1 MNQPSLAGTGIILA
15 VSPFIPTCSESVLIV
30 VDVQPSFLKAIHEE
44 ERVVR
49 RSEFLARV
57 ASLLGVPVW
66 GTVQNVDRMGG
77 LEPSIEALLTDP
89 ADPKMAFSCMGCI
102 PFVSRLEASGRKQMV
117 LVGIETHICVS
128 QTAHHL
134 LDQGFEVAVC
144 ADAVSARSLDRH
156 EIGLSR
162 IRDAGAAVVHTESIA
177 YEWMH
182 GADHPRFREALEVVK
197 AFS

>member
-1 MNQPSLAGTGIILA
+1 MRA
-15 VSPFIPTCSESVLIV
+15 VSLFVPTCSESVLIV
-30 VDVQPSFLKAIHEE
+30 VDLQPAFLKAIHEAD
-44 ERVVR
+44 RVLR
-49 RSEFLARV
+49 RSEFLARI

-66 GTVQNVDRMGG
+66 GTVQNVERMGG
-77 LEPSIEALLTDP
+77 LDPSIDALLTEP
-89 ADPKMAFSCMGCI
+89 ADPKMAFSCMGCL
-102 PFVSRLEASGRKQMV
+102 PFVSRLEASGRNQFV

-134 LDQGFEVAVC
+134 LDQGYEVAVC

-156 EIGLSR
+156 EVGLAR
-162 IRDAGAAVVHTESIA
+162 IRAAGAAIVHTESIA

-182 GADHPRFREALEVVK
+182 GADHPKFREALEVVK